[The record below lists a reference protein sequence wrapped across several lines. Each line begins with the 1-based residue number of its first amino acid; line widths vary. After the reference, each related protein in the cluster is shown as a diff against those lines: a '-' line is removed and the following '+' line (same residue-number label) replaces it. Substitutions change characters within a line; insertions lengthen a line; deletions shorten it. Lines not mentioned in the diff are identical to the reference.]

1 MLSVP
6 STPAQGATA
15 PTAVEKAERRVDAL
29 QQEKAALQ
37 KKISLLENKISLL
50 EKYCSRRITTDSGR
64 AEVAKELWVD
74 FEIDVKDVAEVK
86 AKLENLKKDLTSV
99 NTLYEK
105 TVSSYAD
112 LVAMQRA
119 VQVPQVCYVCVC
131 VADVALF
138 ALTTQGNV
146 TQVEIGTMEKI
157 VATLKLKNPTECA
170 ELPDE
175 LHDGRILCIYPRKC
189 YRDGLD
195 YVMKKRGEETGRFK
209 HKIFRFGGTPG
220 IGKTTFRYWILWLWV
235 RGETNGL
242 QQKHCLFSIGTS
254 KLVLLTREHK
264 NITVR
269 GAGDPC
275 DVYPTSAPWSG
286 DCVGVVEM
294 STPQTGI
301 HLIPE
306 GECPCV
312 SLLMIVG
319 SPGKFFKGV
328 SCFKAVVIAS
338 PYYFPTWDANEAAK
352 LPVAHFAPDPSETV
366 DEATIRRRCEEY
378 GGVLRLMRGR
388 SADAETQLNDA
399 LKVVNEATI
408 NAVLNKT
415 CGDETVRVHRL
426 LRLDAQGE
434 VVDFVSHH
442 VARKAMRV
450 MDDKA
455 HDEMTQVMKSAAC
468 NPKYKAFW
476 GYFFEERFGQ
486 GFGGGN
492 MALHYKTEAE
502 ENRLEP
508 SGSLQHYEAKRCQ
521 QTLKKDVLY
530 QPPACFQG
538 IDFFMLGNETVSYLQ
553 TTVSST
559 HTEVD
564 PDHADHTGLD
574 EVLKKYYTSEIK
586 KRIIY
591 VLPDVSSA
599 HKFTAPRIPHGW
611 MCIVA
616 WPMPGVFAPRVL
628 VPKRR
633 AGAKSTAPPAKR
645 TRK

>member
-1 MLSVP
+1 ML
-6 STPAQGATA
+6 
-15 PTAVEKAERRVDAL
+15 
-29 QQEKAALQ
+29 
-37 KKISLLENKISLL
+37 
-50 EKYCSRRITTDSGR
+50 
-64 AEVAKELWVD
+64 
-74 FEIDVKDVAEVK
+74 
-86 AKLENLKKDLTSV
+86 
-99 NTLYEK
+99 
-105 TVSSYAD
+105 
-112 LVAMQRA
+112 
-119 VQVPQVCYVCVC
+119 
-131 VADVALF
+131 
-138 ALTTQGNV
+138 
-146 TQVEIGTMEKI
+146 TQVEIRTMEKL

-170 ELPDE
+170 ELPAE
-175 LHDGRILCIYPRKC
+175 LHDGHTPCIYPRKC
-189 YRDGLD
+189 YREGLD
-195 YVMKKRGEETGRFK
+195 YVMKKRGEDKR

-220 IGKTTFRYWILWLWV
+220 IGKTTFRYWVLWLWV
-235 RGETNGL
+235 RGKNKGL
-242 QQKHCLFSIGTS
+242 RQKHCLFSIGTEG
-254 KLVLLTREHK
+254 LVLLTRGNGKDEK
-264 NITVR
+264 ITVSTPGR
-269 GAGDPC
+269 PDEI
-275 DVYPTSAPWSG
+275 YPRKHKWSD

-294 STPQTGI
+294 SKPGTGI
-301 HLIPE
+301 YNIGAE
-306 GECPCV
+306 QCPCV
-312 SLLMIVG
+312 SLFIIVG
-319 SPGKFFKGV
+319 SPGKFSKGAG
-328 SCFKAVVIAS
+328 CFKQIAIAD
-338 PYYFPTWDANEAAK
+338 PHYFPTWDVDEAAQ
-352 LPVAHFAPDPSETV
+352 LPPVLFNADNGETV
-366 DEATIRRRCEEY
+366 DKVFIRRRCEDY
-378 GGVLRLMRGR
+378 GGVLRLMQSK
-388 SADAETQLNDA
+388 SASAEIQLNDA
-399 LKVVNEATI
+399 LKVVNEASI

-415 CGDETVRVHRL
+415 CGDETVKVDRV

-633 AGAKSTAPPAKR
+633 AGAESTAPPAKR